1 MKLLGREW
9 RGEERGEREGERSP
23 LSRVCRGLRAVS
35 GSKGGGRG
43 APGEGR
49 RASRRRLP
57 HPAKRLLPLNR
68 QNRIYLT
75 QPWRRR
81 RRVRASLPRHA
92 VARRARFRCFHS
104 SLPFRNPRRPHP
116 LPFPPRSTPTYPPPP
131 RLPIVPGKTKFSFL
145 PSSLLYMYI
154 YIYISSYACVC
165 VCHREPLP
173 LGAFVRAGRRVPTRG
188 DSQRR
193 EVKEG
198 EA

>member
-1 MKLLGREW
+1 MSGVA
-9 RGEERGEREGERSP
+9 
-23 LSRVCRGLRAVS
+23 SRVRIE
-35 GSKGGGRG
+35 GGEG

-131 RLPIVPGKTKFSFL
+131 VPFLSYPGKPSFPSFL
-145 PSSLLYMYI
+145 PSFFLAIYVCV
-154 YIYISSYACVC
+154 YIYISFSLFVC
-165 VCHREPLP
+165 VR
-173 LGAFVRAGRRVPTRG
+173 VRVSSRTAATWFGFRSGRSSCPDTRRFAEERSERG
-188 DSQRR
+188 RG
-193 EVKEG
+193 VTG
-198 EA
+198 

>member
-1 MKLLGREW
+1 MSGVA
-9 RGEERGEREGERSP
+9 
-23 LSRVCRGLRAVS
+23 SRVRIE
-35 GSKGGGRG
+35 GGEG

-131 RLPIVPGKTKFSFL
+131 PPYPSYRTRENQVFLPSFL
-145 PSSLLYMYI
+145 PSSLLYMCVCI
-154 YIYISSYACVC
+154 YISLSLSSYACVC
-165 VCHREPLP
+165 VCRREPLP
-173 LGAFVRAGRRVPTRG
+173 LGLAFVRAGRRVPTRG
-188 DSQRR
+188 DSRR
-193 EVKEG
+193 RGVKKG

>member
-1 MKLLGREW
+1 MSGVA
-9 RGEERGEREGERSP
+9 
-23 LSRVCRGLRAVS
+23 SRVRIE
-35 GSKGGGRG
+35 GGEG

-131 RLPIVPGKTKFSFL
+131 RTLPIVPGKTKFSFL
-145 PSSLLYMYI
+145 PSFLLPCYI
-154 YIYISSYACVC
+154 CVC
-165 VCHREPLP
+165 VYIYLFLSLRMRACACVVENRCHLVWLSFGPVVVSRHAEI
-173 LGAFVRAGRRVPTRG
+173 RG
-188 DSQRR
+188 
-193 EVKEG
+193 G
-198 EA
+198 EE